1 MDDSYIIDWLIHQMD
16 FMVIIAS
23 EFVKMMDW
31 FVYTLEQYF
40 IVQITSVKMVV
51 VQFTNVDA
59 RQQFSSACHNNNMFF
74 SGVKV
79 THTFDG

>member
-31 FVYTLEQYF
+31 IVYILEQYF

-59 RQQFSSACHNNNMFF
+59 RLQFSSACQNNNMIFQ
-74 SGVKV
+74 G
-79 THTFDG
+79 